1 MLLGTGEALDF
12 GSALYHT
19 SGDGTYHVYYQPGL
33 ITHETI
39 AAAQIDRSAR
49 VNNIQV
55 TSPSGRAI
63 RLPGQGGMA
72 DVANMHRHFLLYV
85 PRHSPL
91 ALVADVEV
99 ASASRALVTDIERIR
114 AGYRPGVVKLVTNLG
129 VFELDHESR
138 QLELVGL
145 HHGVSLEA
153 LQRETGFEVI
163 VSDRCVSLAPPTD
176 EELEVLRTEVDPLG
190 LCRLEFVPAAQRAG
204 LLAEVIASE
213 QTWAD
218 ELRARLDQT

>member
-1 MLLGTGEALDF
+1 
-12 GSALYHT
+12 
-19 SGDGTYHVYYQPGL
+19 
-33 ITHETI
+33 
-39 AAAQIDRSAR
+39 
-49 VNNIQV
+49 
-55 TSPSGRAI
+55 
-63 RLPGQGGMA
+63 
-72 DVANMHRHFLLYV
+72 MHRHFLLYV

-218 ELRARLDQT
+218 ELRARLDQP